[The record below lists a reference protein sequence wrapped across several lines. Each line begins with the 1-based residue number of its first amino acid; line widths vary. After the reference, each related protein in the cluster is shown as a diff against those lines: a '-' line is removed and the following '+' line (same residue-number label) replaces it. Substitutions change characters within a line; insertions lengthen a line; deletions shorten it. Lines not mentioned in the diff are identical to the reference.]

1 MSNIRYLEERIA
13 RLRTEAERCEDED
26 RWVDL
31 HQEIDD
37 CEDELRWAWY
47 ELEQEMEGDAC

>member
-1 MSNIRYLEERIA
+1 MSDTRYLQERIA
-13 RLRTEAERCEDED
+13 RLRTEAEVCEEED

-37 CEDELRWAWY
+37 LEEELRFAWAEEEEAIGW
-47 ELEQEMEGDAC
+47 

>member
-1 MSNIRYLEERIA
+1 MSDIEYLEERIA
-13 RLRTEAERCEDED
+13 RLRTEAECCEEED

-37 CEDELRWAWY
+37 LEEELRWTWHEREEA
-47 ELEQEMEGDAC
+47 AC